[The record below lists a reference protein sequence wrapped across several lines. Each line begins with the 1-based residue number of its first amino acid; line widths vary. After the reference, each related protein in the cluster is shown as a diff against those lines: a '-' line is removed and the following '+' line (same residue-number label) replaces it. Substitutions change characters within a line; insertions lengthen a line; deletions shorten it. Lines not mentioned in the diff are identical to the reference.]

1 MPLKGSLKSCHG
13 GLGGTRFSIG
23 LNLRD
28 RFNRHARTLGEFGL
42 RQTKE
47 RPSGAQLSGC
57 GRTLVHQD
65 RTSAA
70 LKTATLQ

>member
-13 GLGGTRFSIG
+13 DLGGPRVFIG
-23 LNLRD
+23 LSPRD
-28 RFNRHARTLGEFGL
+28 RFNRHARALGEVSL

-57 GRTLVHQD
+57 DRTLVHQD

-70 LKTATLQ
+70 LKTVTLQ